1 VDVPNPAPKLFEVE
15 KKCASVCVKLPLPR
29 LARAE
34 KPHSQRASF
43 YDPDGVELVSLQF
56 SDQAS
61 HEPDVE
67 AGGPEKLP
75 GMVVRIEK
83 ELREERVL
91 HDSGHIE

>member
-1 VDVPNPAPKLFEVE
+1 MDVPSPAPKLFEVE
-15 KKCASVCVKLPLPR
+15 KKCVKLPR
-29 LARAE
+29 LAKAE

-91 HDSGHIE
+91 HHSGHIE